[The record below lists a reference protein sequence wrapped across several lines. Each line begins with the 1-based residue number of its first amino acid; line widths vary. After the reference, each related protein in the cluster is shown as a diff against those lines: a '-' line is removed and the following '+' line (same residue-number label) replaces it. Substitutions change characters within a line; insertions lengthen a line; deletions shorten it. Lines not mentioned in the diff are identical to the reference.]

1 MSKTT
6 YVYYQPND
14 KDLKDNYGDCS
25 IRALL
30 GTAANKP
37 CMGTSRKGGLRNGN
51 FELVREHSAL
61 SALR

>member
-25 IRALL
+25 IRALAKAL
-30 GTAANKP
+30 DVSWLEAWDTIMP
-37 CMGTSRKGGLRNGN
+37 LC
-51 FELVREHSAL
+51 REHQL
-61 SALR
+61 LT